1 MRRFLLSFLLIFA
14 VVFPASSQPVL
25 FDYYDPENCKF
36 PIPNARYAQPPV
48 VIIPSLGGSMPKTE
62 GDSNRTT
69 GQVAVRI
76 KDKWVV
82 REARLTLRHDRLEV
96 VCHLDMRDFVSEPI
110 AHPDALAYPIDSRL
124 KRSDIEGATI
134 IRPNADNTAWLFF
147 HAEAEDHY
155 DRELAIQAAI
165 VGAFQR
171 TLDDAN
177 LDIIRHRKNAA
188 VQNAK
193 ILAYG
198 RLIEFRNDWIG
209 YALIAE
215 QRKYIGHHIQDTTY
229 VHECVIDTF
238 NDAIKEWKKNKADAW
253 TPISYHVETVAKRRI
268 TTLHD
273 YDEPWNHPTRRVIE
287 NLKKKATE
295 AEAAESESSGE

>member
-1 MRRFLLSFLLIFA
+1 MRRFLFSFLLIFA
-14 VVFPASSQPVL
+14 VAFPAFAQPVI
-25 FDYYDPENCKF
+25 FEHYDAEDCVFKVPRPKSNS
-36 PIPNARYAQPPV
+36 PIPNFF
-48 VIIPSLGGSMPKTE
+48 IPSLPSTTSPSRSGQIAIKIRGKWTIEASSIGIGSDRIDVFCIALNDVTRPE
-62 GDSNRTT
+62 G
-69 GQVAVRI
+69 
-76 KDKWVV
+76 
-82 REARLTLRHDRLEV
+82 
-96 VCHLDMRDFVSEPI
+96 
-110 AHPDALAYPIDSRL
+110 LAYPIDSRMT
-124 KRSDIEGATI
+124 RADIEGATI
-134 IRPNADNTAWLFF
+134 LKPNADNTAWLFF
-147 HAEAEDHY
+147 HADKEDHY

-193 ILAYG
+193 ILTYG
-198 RLIEFRNDWIG
+198 RLIEFRNDWVG

-215 QRKYIGHHIQDTTY
+215 QRKHIGHHVQDTTY
-229 VHECVIDTF
+229 VHECVIDSF

-273 YDEPWNHPTRRVIE
+273 YDEPWNHPTRRVID
-287 NLKKKATE
+287 NLKKKAE
-295 AEAAESESSGE
+295 AEAAESEGE